1 VSAKKLQ
8 FIENLEILS
17 AGAEGKCI
25 ARHEERVIF
34 VKNAVPGDVV
44 NVRIT
49 GKKKRFLHAEITEII
64 TPSPQRIEPFCAH
77 FKDCGGCKWQPM
89 AYATQL
95 QYKHQ
100 IVVDALQRIGKIEVG
115 ETLPIAGCQ
124 ENTFYRNRMDY
135 AFSNKRWLSREEM
148 ELEDKGEMNALGF
161 HVAGRFDKVLE
172 IDKCWLQDDLGNSI
186 RNGVEKFALDNN
198 ISFFD
203 LKEQIGLLRG
213 LIIRCST
220 KGEWMVIVMFHSR
233 DKKNIALLMD
243 YLQNNFPQITSLL
256 YVVNPKRNDTI
267 YDLEI
272 ETWHGKDHLLEN
284 LGELTFKIRP
294 KSFFQ
299 TNTKQAEKLYSIIKD
314 FAQLT
319 GSQIVYDLYTGT
331 GSIANYIAA
340 NTQKVV
346 GIEYV
351 QQAIDDAIENAQLNN
366 ISNTVFYAGDIKDVL
381 NDEFIAK
388 NGTPDI
394 IITDPPRSGM
404 HADVVAK
411 ICEIKAPR
419 VVYVSCNAATQARDL
434 DMMRETYR
442 VVKIQPVDMFPHTAH
457 VENVALLELKP
468 YPKPRG

>member
-1 VSAKKLQ
+1 MSARKNKIQ

-17 AGAEGKCI
+17 AGGEGKCI
-25 ARHEERVIF
+25 ARYNERVIF

-44 NVRIT
+44 NVRIV
-49 GKKKRFLHAEITEII
+49 GKKKRFLEAEITEILK
-64 TPSPQRIEPFCAH
+64 PSPQRIEPFCKH

-89 AYATQL
+89 AYETQL

-100 IVVDALQRIGKIEVG
+100 IVVDALQRIGKVEIG
-115 ETLPIAGCQ
+115 EILPIAGCE

-148 ELEDKGEMNALGF
+148 ELEDKGNMNALGF

-172 IDKCWLQDDLGNSI
+172 IDKCWLQDDLGNKI
-186 RNGVEKFALDNN
+186 RNGIEQFALDND

-203 LKEQIGLLRG
+203 LREQVGLMRG

-233 DKKNIALLMD
+233 DEENIALVMN
-243 YLQNNFPQITSLL
+243 YLKENFPQITSLM
-256 YVVNPKRNDTI
+256 YVINPKRNDTI
-267 YDLEI
+267 YDLDI

-299 TNTKQAEKLYSIIKD
+299 TNTKQAEKLYSITKE
-314 FAQLT
+314 FAGLT
-319 GSQIVYDLYTGT
+319 GDEVVYDLYTGT

-340 NTQKVV
+340 DAQKVV
-346 GIEYV
+346 GIENI
-351 QQAIDDAIENAQLNN
+351 QQAIDDAIENSQLNN
-366 ISNTVFYAGDIKDVL
+366 ITNTVFYAGDMKDVL
-381 NDEFIAK
+381 NDKFIAN

-394 IITDPPRSGM
+394 IITDPPRAGM
-404 HADVVAK
+404 HADVVEK

-434 DMMRETYR
+434 DMMRETYK

-457 VENVALLELKP
+457 VENVALLELTNTK
-468 YPKPRG
+468 